1 MTEATLAIARED
13 MMTLENLMPT
23 LPHQIESIQDA
34 AATYLVCRDLGLP
47 FMTSVGDLMVVNGT
61 VGMTSKLMLALILR
75 AGHRCDVEM
84 SDKEA
89 TATCFRKFDTDE
101 WIQVGKYT
109 FTWED
114 AERANLAVKDV
125 YELYP
130 ADMLANKA
138 VARAARFAFP
148 DVLRGYVP
156 DEMEDITGIENPMG
170 HSAHIMEEPM
180 AIMDAAEELDAEI
193 VADAIE
199 AGEPVI
205 ELEDAIPPAE

>member
-1 MTEATLAIARED
+1 MSETTLAISRED
-13 MMTLENLMPT
+13 MTTLENLMPT

-47 FMTSVGDLMVVNGT
+47 FMTSVGDLMVINGV

-84 SDKEA
+84 SSTES
-89 TATCFRKFDTDE
+89 TATCYRKYDDE
-101 WIQVGKYT
+101 WTQVGKYT
-109 FTWED
+109 FTWDD
-114 AERANLAVKDV
+114 AVTANLAPKDV
-125 YELYP
+125 YQQYP

-170 HSAHIMEEPM
+170 HAVHIMEEPM
-180 AIMDAAEELDAEI
+180 ALADIVETLDAEI
-193 VADAIE
+193 VEGDDPDDPVE
-199 AGEPVI
+199 AH
-205 ELEDAIPPAE
+205 AEEYGG